1 MITSPDL
8 LFRSIPSNKF
18 YPPRINQVH
27 SIERHTLITRHLA
40 DELPSRLF
48 IVIEAQAGQ
57 GKTTLVQ
64 QFLER
69 SPFPFTWYQ
78 IGPEDN
84 DPLLLLLALRHTLSR
99 TFPGLSSTRL
109 NTVLE
114 NRQISTDM
122 LQQGVNILLNDIDA
136 LLEED
141 TFIVFDDLHLLDET
155 QQGRQVLDYLIDTSP
170 PRLHFVLTSRHPL
183 HLGARSLRNS
193 PHLIYLDSD
202 DLALSPAEIEA
213 LYDRLLDTTISRTE
227 AVEIF
232 SITNGWIMGIILASH
247 PFAHKNG
254 TGRQKHRQHDKA
266 HLFKNGTNNVL
277 LAYFEEEIFYHIPE
291 PVRETLQILSFLD
304 GIDTHLAEDLTA
316 TDNLAHLLGEL
327 ADRNLFIYRLDDEN
341 RLFRLHHLFQEF
353 LQMSGKKSLGA
364 AAVSRIYQHAAAVY
378 LEQGLFDK
386 ALKTM
391 SISGDYTAM
400 EQLVYRHGQH
410 LIATGRARTILS
422 ILHTTPREKL
432 STHPWLGFYCGL
444 LALDV
449 SPLQTLPLFTSC
461 RERFA
466 ESGNEEG
473 ELMALTQI
481 IQYHFAISGSH
492 RDGAALLSRTIDLFA
507 RNNARLP
514 GETALLAARSLAAGL
529 SLFSGDITTARHYT
543 RHGLDLATTLGS
555 RTFIAA
561 LRFVSGYIEL
571 LCGDRRAAH
580 LEIEKSFSLS
590 SDPAVG
596 TNNRLSLIFLHLFEL
611 SQHGDLSAF
620 LRTRDMV
627 ETDFDRVIVHQTV
640 MAPYLTLWSAII
652 MIANGR
658 ITDAHELLD
667 NGLQDGQTVAN
678 SHMASQFLQ
687 WRAFIQALLGDETAA
702 LDDLKEAQ
710 QQRQIAGGVFHTAYQ
725 LAIAGATLAL
735 LQRYDEATQAL
746 SMAEHLGNSMP
757 AVGVTICCR
766 AYQALI
772 ALATGN
778 HTDCATYLASWLATM
793 NRRGYSC
800 FWGWEPT
807 TMARLLR
814 AALQM
819 GVEPVTARRLA
830 RRRLTSAIDDAGDL
844 IPILSIHILG
854 SFSLTCNGRI
864 QVGPQDLT
872 NHQRELFGLIIASP
886 GQRISQEQIQLT
898 FWPDSPPDKAR
909 KSFDTLMTR
918 LRKTLSQKLSIPVKN
933 YIGVEKG
940 YVHLTRIAIDASQFL
955 QLARRGLK
963 RAKRGYW
970 WQAGNLFTKA
980 LAQWTSFRP
989 IDFFASEQ
997 TIIFGDELISTL
1009 RSICLSWSHNLITH
1023 NRAEEAIDLLEMT
1036 KNLLPVDEELMLLRY
1051 QLFLTTRQP
1060 LRAREITSTY
1070 YNELLQLGWSP
1081 EEAEE
1086 LVFSLTS
1093 RTWPVQRKSGE

>member
-8 LFRSIPSNKF
+8 LFQSIPSNKF
-18 YPPRINQVH
+18 YPPRINYAH

-69 SPFPFTWYQ
+69 SPFPSIWYQ

-84 DPLLLLLALRHTLSR
+84 NPLLLLLALRHALSR
-99 TFPGLSSTRL
+99 TYPGLRSTRL

-114 NRQISTDM
+114 NRQISTDA
-122 LQQGVNILLNDIDA
+122 LKRGVNILLNDIDA

-141 TFIVFDDLHLLDET
+141 TFIVFDDLHLLDDT

-170 PRLHFVLTSRHPL
+170 PLLHFVLTSRHPL
-183 HLGARSLRNS
+183 HLGSRSLRNS

-202 DLALSPAEIEA
+202 DLALSPAEIEV

-232 SITNGWIMGIILASH
+232 SITNGWIMGIILAAH

-254 TGRQKHRQHDKA
+254 TGWQKNRQHGKPQ
-266 HLFKNGTNNVL
+266 LFKNGTNNVL
-277 LAYFEEEIFYHIPE
+277 LTYFEEEIFNHIPE
-291 PVRETLQILSFLD
+291 PVREPLQILSFLD
-304 GIDTHLAEDLTA
+304 GIDTHLAEGLAA

-341 RLFRLHHLFQEF
+341 RLFRFHHLFKEF

-364 AAVSRIYQHAAAVY
+364 AAVSHIYQHAATAY
-378 LEQGLFDK
+378 LEQGRPDK

-391 SISGDYTAM
+391 LISGDYTAM
-400 EQLVYRHGQH
+400 EQLLYRHGPH
-410 LIATGRARTILS
+410 LLATGQARTVLS
-422 ILHTTPREKL
+422 ILQNIPRERL

-444 LALDV
+444 LAFDV

-481 IQYHFAISGSH
+481 IQYHFAISGLH
-492 RDGAALLSRTIDLFA
+492 RDGAALLNRTIDLFA
-507 RNNARLP
+507 RNNTRLP
-514 GETALLAARSLAAGL
+514 EETTLLAARSLAAGL
-529 SLFSGDITTARHYT
+529 SLFTGSIATARHYA
-543 RHGLDLATTLGS
+543 RRGLELATTHS
-555 RTFIAA
+555 SNTFIAA
-561 LRFVSGYIEL
+561 LRFISGYIEL
-571 LCGDRRAAH
+571 LCGDRRAAR
-580 LEIEKSFSLS
+580 LEIEKSFSLC

-620 LRTRDMV
+620 LRTRDMI
-627 ETDFDRVIVHQTV
+627 ETDFDRVIVHQTM
-640 MAPYLTLWSAII
+640 MAPYITLWSAIV

-658 ITDAHELLD
+658 ITVAHELLD
-667 NGLQDGQTVAN
+667 NGLQDGQTIAN
-678 SHMASQFLQ
+678 SHMAGQFLQ

-710 QQRQIAGGVFHTAYQ
+710 RQREIAGGAFHSVYQ
-725 LAIAGATLAL
+725 LAIGGATLAL
-735 LQRYDEATQAL
+735 LKRYDEAAQAL
-746 SMAEHLGNSMP
+746 SMAEHLGSSMP
-757 AVGVTICCR
+757 AVGVTVCCR

-778 HTDCATYLASWLATM
+778 RADSATYLASWLTTM
-793 NRRGYSC
+793 NCHGYSC

-814 AALQM
+814 AALQT
-819 GVEPVTARRLA
+819 GIEPVTARRLA
-830 RRRLTSAIDDAGDL
+830 RRRLASAIDDAGEL

-854 SFSLTCNGRI
+854 SFSLTCNERLL
-864 QVGPQDLT
+864 VGPHDLT
-872 NHQRELFGLIIASP
+872 NRQRELFELIIASP
-886 GQRISQEQIQLT
+886 GQRISQEQVQLA

-918 LRKTLSQKLSIPVKN
+918 LRKTLSQKLPVPVKN

-940 YVHLTRIAIDASQFL
+940 YVHLTRVAIDADHFL

-963 RAKRGYW
+963 RAKQGYW

-1009 RSICLSWSHNLITH
+1009 RSVCLTWSHNLIVH
-1023 NRAEEAIDLLEMT
+1023 NRAEEAIDLLETT
-1036 KNLLPVDEELMLLRY
+1036 KNILPIDEELMFLRY

-1070 YNELLQLGWSP
+1070 YHELLQLGWSP

-1086 LVFSLTS
+1086 LVFSLTN
-1093 RTWPVQRKSGE
+1093 RTWPVQRNSGE